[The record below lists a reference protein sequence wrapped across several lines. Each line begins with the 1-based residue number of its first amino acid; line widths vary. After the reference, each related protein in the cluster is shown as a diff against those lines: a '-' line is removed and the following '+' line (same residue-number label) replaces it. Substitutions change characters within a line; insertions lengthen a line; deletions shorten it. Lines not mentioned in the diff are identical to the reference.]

1 MEWKGGQQMVG
12 VMLRTPSGSRDGR
25 AKARAGS
32 LHMNKEVW
40 EHSGSSSLSEGLHLK
55 GCFEHTRGAG

>member
-1 MEWKGGQQMVG
+1 MVG
-12 VMLRTPSGSRDGR
+12 VMLRTPSDSRDGR

-32 LHMNKEVW
+32 LHMNKEMW
-40 EHSGSSSLSEGLHLK
+40 EHSGSSSLSEGLDLK

>member
-12 VMLRTPSGSRDGR
+12 VMLRCLQAVGMAG
-25 AKARAGS
+25 AKASAGS

-40 EHSGSSSLSEGLHLK
+40 EHSGSSSLSEGLDLK